1 MEGTCADALGR
12 AADIPGPERLGVL
25 REQFAIEYR
34 RLHEVADDTVGG
46 WDLDRASG
54 ALGMAAGVVEF
65 TRTLVTAGSGIG
77 MGILERLGSSET
89 PHRCER
95 AWLATT

>member
-25 REQFAIEYR
+25 REQLAIEYR
-34 RLHEVADDTVGG
+34 RLQPEVADDKRRR
-46 WDLDRASG
+46 DLDRASG

-77 MGILERLGSSET
+77 MGILKALGVI
-89 PHRCER
+89 
-95 AWLATT
+95 